1 MNIIEL
7 RGACKRYRRFAR
19 PADRL
24 IEVVTGRSHH
34 EETIALEPVDL
45 AVSQGEVVG
54 VIGLNGAGKST
65 LLKLIAG
72 TLSPT
77 AGQVNVHGRLS
88 ALLELGTGFH
98 PAMSARENVMLSCA
112 AGGISLARARALY
125 EDIVAFSG
133 LSHASMAQPI
143 KTFSSG
149 MVARLAFSVATA
161 LEPEILIVDEL
172 LSVGDGIF
180 ARKSFDRIMQ
190 FKRAGK
196 TMLFCSHSMYHV
208 ESICSRV
215 VWLHAG
221 AVRMEGEP
229 AEVVVAYNAYL
240 SSMAEGASDNR
251 TAVARDK
258 QEADHQ
264 AGGHA
269 PARLTGVRVVAD
281 AVAGHELSVTSG
293 VTDVKVAVRFASS
306 TSIPCPSAGVRISDA
321 NGRTV
326 ASMGTVNDGVPLERD
341 MRGEGEVE
349 LTLPAFPL
357 LKGRY
362 WINVLLL
369 SEDGIHVYDSA
380 RLVAELKVEQVG
392 LEQGLVS
399 LPRRWAAAQAG
410 AAAPVDTRPIA
421 PGKVR

>member
-1 MNIIEL
+1 
-7 RGACKRYRRFAR
+7 
-19 PADRL
+19 
-24 IEVVTGRSHH
+24 
-34 EETIALEPVDL
+34 VDL
-45 AVSQGEVVG
+45 AVSKGEVVG

-77 AGQVNVHGRLS
+77 TGEVTVRGRLS

-112 AGGISLARARALY
+112 AGGISLSKAKALY

-133 LSHASMAQPI
+133 LTRASMAQPI

-196 TMLFCSHSMYHV
+196 TMFFCSHSMYHI

-221 AVRMEGEP
+221 EVRMEGEP

-240 SSMAEGASDNR
+240 SSMAEGASDKR
-251 TAVARDK
+251 PAAAADS
-258 QEADHQ
+258 EAAEHKGGRQ
-264 AGGHA
+264 AA
-269 PARLTGVRVVAD
+269 ARLTGVRVAAD
-281 AVAGHELSVTSG
+281 GEAGHELLVTSG
-293 VTDVKVAVRFASS
+293 VTDVKVAVRFASDA
-306 TSIPCPSAGVRISDA
+306 SIPCPSAGVRISDA

-341 MRGEGEVE
+341 GRGDGQVE

-380 RLVAELKVEQVG
+380 RVVAELKVEQAG

-399 LPRRWAAAQAG
+399 LPRRWSVAQAG
-410 AAAPVDTRPIA
+410 AAAPVDTHPIA